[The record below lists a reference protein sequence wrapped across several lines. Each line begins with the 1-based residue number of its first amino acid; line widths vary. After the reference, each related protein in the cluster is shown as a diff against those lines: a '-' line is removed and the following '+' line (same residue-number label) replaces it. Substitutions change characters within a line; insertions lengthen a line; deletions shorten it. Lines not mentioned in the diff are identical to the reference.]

1 MQRVA
6 RVRARPQAAAH
17 AKRSQGRR
25 TKSRR
30 NTPIDGN
37 REGATEPRA
46 ATTTGTCA
54 QVGAADYGHA
64 HHMQVG
70 RRCRHASYRSAM
82 VARPHAGNAP
92 ATRCWREGSADRA
105 GRCDACGRPRHAAG
119 CARARPPTGL
129 TAPRHARRFFRKV
142 KGRTDGSRTMRP
154 PIPPTAKRQAPGPQ
168 ERTTTQARST
178 ICHRTGI
185 VRPSIPRAVRS
196 PLVRCSCPRP
206 RGRDCDRAVLRTS
219 MWTTRDRELARLVFR
234 HRTRP
239 FLHFLIDSVW
249 ARRDRRL
256 DKLHLIDREARG
268 ADACARESHV
278 GSFLDD
284 KGQIVRLVARRR
296 AENSRD
302 RTATRAGRFGRKVIG
317 NVER

>member
-142 KGRTDGSRTMRP
+142 KGRTDGRKQNDAPADIAQGQAIASRAARDGCNTRRARRSVSA
-154 PIPPTAKRQAPGPQ
+154 PTRG
-168 ERTTTQARST
+168 TVSF
-178 ICHRTGI
+178 
-185 VRPSIPRAVRS
+185 S
-196 PLVRCSCPRP
+196 RP
-206 RGRDCDRAVLRTS
+206 RGRDRLRPRCGVRGRAASDRILGGAKPVRDDRATARPKRAHDSL
-219 MWTTRDRELARLVFR
+219 LARRVT
-234 HRTRP
+234 RTR
-239 FLHFLIDSVW
+239 
-249 ARRDRRL
+249 
-256 DKLHLIDREARG
+256 
-268 ADACARESHV
+268 
-278 GSFLDD
+278 GSL
-284 KGQIVRLVARRR
+284 
-296 AENSRD
+296 
-302 RTATRAGRFGRKVIG
+302 
-317 NVER
+317 